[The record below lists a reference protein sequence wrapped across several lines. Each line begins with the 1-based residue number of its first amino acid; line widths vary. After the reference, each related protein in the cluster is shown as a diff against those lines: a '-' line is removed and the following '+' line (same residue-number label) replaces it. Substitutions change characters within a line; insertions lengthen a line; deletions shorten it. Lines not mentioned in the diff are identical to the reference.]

1 MDTITEYNTEFVDT
15 KIVEELKDLCRINNV
30 HGFSR
35 LRKDELRILLHDFYK
50 SNPTQLKEDIDR
62 ENLYI
67 QNNKI
72 LVNSLTYEPQQPTP
86 QAGPI
91 YIQQP
96 VQEIIKHVTVQHL
109 CAPKPL
115 TQIFNEKIK
124 V

>member
-1 MDTITEYNTEFVDT
+1 MDTITEYNATFVDT

-35 LRKDELRILLHDFYK
+35 LRKDELRILLHNFYK

-72 LVNSLTYEPQQPTP
+72 
-86 QAGPI
+86 
-91 YIQQP
+91 
-96 VQEIIKHVTVQHL
+96 
-109 CAPKPL
+109 
-115 TQIFNEKIK
+115 
-124 V
+124 